1 MTRRLYSTWR
11 LLPTVALVGVLI
23 PAAAS
28 KPVRGVLLVSYNADR
43 QIAVIDPATQKVLMT
58 FPSPKGPHEIT
69 VSRDA
74 STAYIA
80 DSGTGPGGAGGD
92 SIVIIDLQKRMPKA
106 TLQVCEQPHDTRV
119 SRDGRRLWVACA
131 SMKAVQEIDASTGAV
146 HKSWKTDLDGGWF
159 VEITPDE
166 RKIYVPHLEGKALS
180 VIDRKT
186 GTSRVVFSGTT
197 QFGIAI
203 SPDGREVWVSDGDE
217 NKLSIVDTRSD
228 KVSATI
234 KLGPVEKGRSS
245 FSRLRFTPNGR
256 QVVIVQDSK
265 FMAVDVRS
273 RSVSWS
279 LDLPHPGK
287 VVTVSGDSQ
296 RAFVSHPA
304 HDRVSVIDLPNRRIE
319 QSLATGKQPDGIAW
333 VETTR
338 FK

>member
-1 MTRRLYSTWR
+1 MRRLITAG
-11 LLPTVALVGVLI
+11 VALPGILFLFVSLA
-23 PAAAS
+23 PAQ
-28 KPVRGVLLVSYNADR
+28 GLLLVSHNAER
-43 QIAVIDPATQKVLMT
+43 QVAAIDPATQRVLMT

-74 STAYIA
+74 ATAYIA
-80 DSGTGPGGAGGD
+80 DSGTGPGSAPGN
-92 SIVIIDLQKRMPKA
+92 SIVVIDLKRRIPKA
-106 TLQVCEQPHDTRV
+106 TLQVCEMAHDTRV

-131 SMKAVQEIDASTGAV
+131 PMKAVQEIDTTTGAV
-146 HKSWKTDLDGGWF
+146 NRSWNTGLEGGWF

-166 RKIYVPHLEGKALS
+166 RKIYVPHLEGKALT

-186 GTSRVVFSGTT
+186 GTSRAVFAGTT
-197 QFGIAI
+197 QFGITI

-256 QVVIVQDSK
+256 QVVIVQNSK
-265 FMAVDVRS
+265 FMAVDARG
-273 RSVSWS
+273 RSVNWS

-287 VVTVSGDSQ
+287 VVTVSADSR
-296 RAFVSHPA
+296 RAFVSHPG
-304 HDRVSVIDLPNRRIE
+304 HNRVSVIDLSNRRIE
-319 QSLATGKQPDGIAW
+319 QSFVTGKQPDGVAW
-333 VETTR
+333 IEASR
-338 FK
+338 SK